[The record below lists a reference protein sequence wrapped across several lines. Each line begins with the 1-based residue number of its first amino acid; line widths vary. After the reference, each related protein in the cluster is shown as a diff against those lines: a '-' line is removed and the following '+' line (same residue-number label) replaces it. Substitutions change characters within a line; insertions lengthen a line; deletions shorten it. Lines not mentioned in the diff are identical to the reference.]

1 MKYLG
6 SHFIKISC
14 VNIKV
19 FSPLDRREAGV
30 KIINQPTIWLSLTNE
45 NQVWSWRLLTSDVC
59 DWESDVRPGVGPLIS
74 PIWTKCLHFQNRI
87 PFHFIFEKIEAFLI
101 IKNVKM
107 SNIRKTFFGSK
118 VFLFKVISFCLFE
131 KFFFE
136 TKPMIRTKTS
146 NCLLYKSL
154 RRTASKKVN

>member
-45 NQVWSWRLLTSDVC
+45 NQVWSWRPSDFWC
-59 DWESDVRPGVGPLIS
+59 LWRGESDVRPGVGHLYLLSELNVSIS
-74 PIWTKCLHFQNRI
+74 KIE
-87 PFHFIFEKIEAFLI
+87 FHFISSLRKSKLFLLS
-101 IKNVKM
+101 KM
-107 SNIRKTFFGSK
+107 LKCQISEKTFFGSK

-131 KFFFE
+131 KFFFWN
-136 TKPMIRTKTS
+136 KTHDKNKNFQLS
-146 NCLLYKSL
+146 TL
-154 RRTASKKVN
+154 

>member
-45 NQVWSWRLLTSDVC
+45 NQVWSWRPSDFWC
-59 DWESDVRPGVGPLIS
+59 LWRGVRRQTRCWPLIS

>member
-59 DWESDVRPGVGPLIS
+59 DGESDVRPGVGHLYLLSELNVSIS
-74 PIWTKCLHFQNRI
+74 KIE
-87 PFHFIFEKIEAFLI
+87 FHFISSLRKSKLFLLS
-101 IKNVKM
+101 KM
-107 SNIRKTFFGSK
+107 LKCQISEKTFFGSK